1 VQFCATLP
9 HPEKRQYDLILRVD
23 LNLLR
28 LLLAVYDSGSVTA
41 AAAKLG
47 LSQPTASA
55 ALSRLRRSFGDPLFL
70 RRAGAMT
77 ATPRAL
83 NIIAKTREVIDLIDS
98 EILRSPE
105 FDPVNATDELVFC
118 LSAIGETVFLP
129 KLFRHL
135 KTNAPKTRIRSLS
148 LPPDRLEEALLS
160 GEVDLILGYY
170 PDIKDNAVYQQR
182 LFSHDLACMVRAGH
196 KIRGPRITLEEFVEA
211 EHVFVRD
218 GGRSQE
224 MFESELAARRIERKI
239 VLRTS
244 HYMSIH
250 SIIADSDLV
259 VVLPRPVAN
268 ALSGE
273 KDVRI
278 LLPPVEIPKYDLKMY
293 WHQRFHQDPKITWL
307 RSVAHALFSDTRSA

>member
-1 VQFCATLP
+1 
-9 HPEKRQYDLILRVD
+9 LRVD

-28 LLLAVYDSGSVTA
+28 LLLAIYDTGSVTA
-41 AAAKLG
+41 AAAKLH

-55 ALSRLRRSFGDPLFL
+55 ALARLRHSFGDPLFI
-70 RRAGAMT
+70 RHAGAMT
-77 ATPRAL
+77 PTPRAL
-83 NIIAKTREVIDLIDS
+83 NLIAKTREVIDLIDS

-105 FDPVNATDELVFC
+105 FDPGAATDELVFC

-129 KLFRHL
+129 KLFHYL
-135 KTNAPKTRIRSLS
+135 KSAAPNTRIRSLS

-160 GEVDLILGYY
+160 GEVDLVLGYY
-170 PDIKDNAVYQQR
+170 PDIKESAIYQQR

-196 KIRGPRITLEEFVEA
+196 KIKGPRMTLDEFVEA
-211 EHVFVRD
+211 EHVFVKD

-224 MFESELAARRIERKI
+224 MFEAELAAHRIERKI

-278 LLPPVEIPKYDLKMY
+278 LVPPVEIPEYDLKVY

-307 RSVAHALFSDTRSA
+307 RSAVVSLFSDAPQALQNRTGT